1 MTVRLSITASLIDLI
16 LMPDKNLYSPTEEKV
31 AKPATSKS
39 SYWLKS
45 LLITLSLLAIW
56 AFLSLGCGVVLR
68 GFLDRFLPS
77 LGGAPFGF
85 WMAQQGAIAGFL
97 VLLVIYMIL
106 MNRLDDEHGYGDEE
120 QRGAS

>member
-1 MTVRLSITASLIDLI
+1 MAGRLTIAASPFDLI
-16 LMPDKNLYSPTEEKV
+16 FMPDKNPYSPTAGKA
-31 AKPATSKS
+31 AKPAPPNS

-45 LLITLSLLAIW
+45 LLITLALLAVW
-56 AFLSLGCGVVLR
+56 AFLSPGCGVVLR
-68 GFLDRFLPS
+68 GFLDKSLPA

-120 QRGAS
+120 QGGES